1 MDIKGI
7 YETQAALIKPIE
19 GLSGQIKPNQVNP
32 NPAGEKTSFSQFL
45 LDQVKQVNS
54 NSLTAEKGIADSISG
69 KDSNPHNI
77 LISLQKAD
85 ISFRLLM
92 SVKERITQ
100 AYQEI
105 IRTPLG

>member
-1 MDIKGI
+1 MDIRGI
-7 YETQAALIKPIE
+7 YEAQAQLIKGVD
-19 GLSGQIKPNQVNP
+19 GLGIQPKVNP
-32 NPAGEKTSFSQFL
+32 TETQGGEKTSFSKFL
-45 LDQVKQVNS
+45 MEQVKQVNQDGV
-54 NSLTAEKGIADSISG
+54 TAEKGIAEAIAGGDAH
-69 KDSNPHNI
+69 PHEV
-77 LISLQKAD
+77 LINLQKAD